1 MITLPI
7 TPETEKL
14 IEQLPDDEK
23 RKLSILLQAFVKRP
37 KRTMSQVMDDM
48 TEYARKK
55 GLDKSKLDDLL
66 KYE

>member
-48 TEYARKK
+48 IEHAKK
-55 GLDKSKLDDLL
+55 KLDKNKLDDLL
-66 KYE
+66 KEE

>member
-7 TPETEKL
+7 SPETERL
-14 IEQLPDDEK
+14 IQQLPDNEK
-23 RKLSILLQAFVKRP
+23 KSLSLLIQAFVTRP

-55 GLDKSKLDDLL
+55 GLDKDKLDDLL
-66 KYE
+66 KDE